1 MGIGT
6 VDHSICWFKSA
17 SCSLVHGLQITF
29 SKKLQKNI
37 NIKKPLLIYGL
48 NNTVNHDV
56 DELSP
61 WSPKRQVSIYYVY
74 IL

>member
-1 MGIGT
+1 MDIGII
-6 VDHSICWFKSA
+6 DHSIFCWFKSV
-17 SCSLVHGLQITF
+17 SCFFVHGLQTTF

-48 NNTVNHDV
+48 NNTVNQDV

-61 WSPKRQVSIYYVY
+61 WSPKR
-74 IL
+74 